1 MDVGHRVWDGGGQDG
16 DPQHDPQQIPKAQD
30 VQGGSGELTF
40 AAVGGLHTTDIP
52 FLLPTQQSWVQIPPP
67 PRCFLFTP

>member
-1 MDVGHRVWDGGGQDG
+1 MDVGHRLWYGGGQDG

-40 AAVGGLHTTDIP
+40 AAVGRLHSTK
-52 FLLPTQQSWVQIPPP
+52 
-67 PRCFLFTP
+67 